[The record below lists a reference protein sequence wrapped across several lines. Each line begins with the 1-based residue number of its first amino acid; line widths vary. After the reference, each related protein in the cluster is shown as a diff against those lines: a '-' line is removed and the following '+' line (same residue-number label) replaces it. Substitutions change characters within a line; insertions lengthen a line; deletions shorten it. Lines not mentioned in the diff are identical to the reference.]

1 MNAILRVAL
10 AAAALLLSSSPATAQ
25 PGTYP
30 IGDGSAIEYT
40 GRHLT
45 GGWTGASRSVDGA
58 ISFDVA
64 SPEQTRIRVSAPVE
78 SFRSGNSSRDSN
90 MFDAVNGSQHPHVLF
105 ESGRVTVDRWE
116 ARNGG
121 WEGRWLVEGTLTFN
135 GVASTI
141 IVPVDVQAPAA
152 GPISGS
158 TEFPV
163 LLSDHQVRRPRLLLS
178 PIADEIRLRI
188 RFVVQGS

>member
-10 AAAALLLSSSPATAQ
+10 LAAALLPSPSFATAQ
-25 PGTYP
+25 PTTYP
-30 IGDGSAIEYT
+30 IGEGSTIEYT

-45 GGWTGASRSVDGA
+45 GGWTGTTRSVDGA
-58 ISFDVA
+58 ITFDA
-64 SPEQTRIRVSAPVE
+64 GAPDRTRIRVGAPVE

-90 MFDAVNGSQHPHVLF
+90 MFDAVNGSRHPDVRF
-105 ESGRVTVDRWE
+105 ESGRVTVERWE

-135 GVASTI
+135 GVARPI
-141 IVPVDVQAPAA
+141 VVPVDVQAPAD

-178 PIADEIRLRI
+178 PIGDEIRLRV